1 MKRILVLTFI
11 ISLSVCVQSAFAKP
25 INEADTDFTKTL
37 EYALI
42 ISLREPI
49 DEAIT
54 TIYKNDKGAP
64 EDLEWSADEAEI
76 LKIKQISEV
85 GEAYEITLKVFPY
98 YGDKQIYGEDL
109 LVIQAGGELVEFH
122 HLDTYHVKD
131 EHK

>member
-1 MKRILVLTFI
+1 MKRVFVLTLI
-11 ISLSVCVQSAFAKP
+11 ISLCSFVQPAFAKP

-37 EYALI
+37 EYALV

-54 TIYKNDKGAP
+54 TIYKDDKDAP
-64 EDLEWSADEAEI
+64 EDLVWSADEVEI
-76 LKIKQISEV
+76 LKIKQIGEV

-109 LVIQAGGELVEFH
+109 LIVQAGGELVEFH

-131 EHK
+131 EQK

>member
-1 MKRILVLTFI
+1 MKRILVLTCI
-11 ISLSVCVQSAFAKP
+11 LSLCISVPSAFAKP

-42 ISLREPI
+42 ISLIEPI

-54 TIYKNDKGAP
+54 TIYKDDKNAP
-64 EDLEWSADEAEI
+64 EDLEWSVDEAEI
-76 LKIKQISEV
+76 LKIKQLGEV

-98 YGDKQIYGEDL
+98 YGNKQIYGEDL
-109 LVIQAGGELVEFH
+109 LVVQAGGELIEFH

-131 EHK
+131 ERK